1 MHTGVIS
8 FCDRIAFNIK
18 SSDVKD
24 VLLDELHAKFGIKIL
39 QRHWFPL
46 DERNKDHI
54 ARSPHSLMLR
64 SNGNPYYLYFTHYED
79 VSQMM
84 FIDKKVHP
92 NYEKPRIIL
101 IRGQFDERLFE
112 NTLLEGEMVKDERNQ
127 WIFLI
132 NDVIGY
138 RNRWLE
144 NESLPQRLGRAYDLF
159 QKMYRPDALMDVCQF
174 HIKKIFPA
182 IQSQWDALMELH
194 QSLPYTNRGVYV
206 WPHSLKYKPK
216 LMNFDDSV
224 IKKVIRKVKDDPMFR
239 ETLPPPP
246 AAAAKTHTDLPQ
258 TAFLQSNPQS
268 NASCGDET
276 PRGKTP
282 RGDAV
287 KDCKLAKPETA
298 LQKVLYLRKTE
309 NPDVYHVFEE
319 EQSKT
324 KLGTAFISSLA
335 LSKQIRAIFK
345 DLNVI
350 TSVSFLCRFDPKFE
364 KWVPIK
370 KQ

>member
-24 VLLDELHAKFGIKIL
+24 VILEELHSKFGIKIL
-39 QRHWFPL
+39 QRHWFSL
-46 DERNKDHI
+46 DEKNKDHI
-54 ARSPHSLMLR
+54 ARSPHSMMLR

-79 VSQMM
+79 VSQIM

-92 NYEKPRIIL
+92 GYEKPRILL

-144 NESLPQRLGRAYDLF
+144 NESLSQRLGRAYELF
-159 QKMYRPDALMDVCQF
+159 QQMYRPDALMDVCQF
-174 HIKKIFPA
+174 HIKKLFPA
-182 IQSQWDALMELH
+182 VQNQWEELLSFH
-194 QSLPYTNRGVYV
+194 QTLPYTNRGVYI

-216 LMNFDDSV
+216 LINFDDTV
-224 IKKVIRKVKDDPMFR
+224 IKKVIRKVKDDPTFR
-239 ETLPPPP
+239 ESVPAPPPSP
-246 AAAAKTHTDLPQ
+246 PHPIPKTYTDLRQAPFSQ
-258 TAFLQSNPQS
+258 SNLQSNMPFRDADS
-268 NASCGDET
+268 LSLLHAS
-276 PRGKTP
+276 P
-282 RGDAV
+282 
-287 KDCKLAKPETA
+287 
-298 LQKVLYLRKTE
+298 LQKILYLRKTE

-350 TSVSFLCRFDPKFE
+350 TSVSFLCRFDPNFE